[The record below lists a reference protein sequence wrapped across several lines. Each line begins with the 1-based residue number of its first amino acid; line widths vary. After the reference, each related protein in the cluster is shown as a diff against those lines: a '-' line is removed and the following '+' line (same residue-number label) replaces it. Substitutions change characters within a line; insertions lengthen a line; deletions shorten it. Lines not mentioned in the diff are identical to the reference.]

1 MDQDRVRPPEA
12 TKPAPDAA
20 KGLRLSD
27 LIGVRELQSIQD
39 TFARVF
45 GLPTNIVNPDGTP
58 VTEIT
63 NRVHFCEDLTRTSA
77 IGGPRCT
84 GCDLRAIHDA
94 TQTGRPSI
102 FHCWNGLYDCAI
114 PIAPKGET
122 LGYFLCGQILTDP
135 PDLDRYANT
144 AREIGVDPDDYL
156 QAVGGVRV
164 MPFDQYEASVQS
176 MHVLAQMIGD
186 QAAAYMDNLKVL
198 EDAVRA
204 REDTARLVGELDG
217 ILGALRDIG
226 LQPDHRSTLE
236 SIAENLAALIP
247 HDSCVIYL
255 LDTEHHQ
262 LVPTV
267 VRDPNPEPVWA
278 YRPVPGRGIV
288 GGVAASGVKRR
299 VDDIRDEADFEP
311 IPGLDLEPEA
321 MLAVPMLDDER
332 LRGVITLSR
341 LERRTFTDHELSI
354 LGVFASQASVA
365 IQRAALQTESSRR
378 LEEERALAGLVR
390 AMTRQLTV
398 RETLAETAR
407 GGMALLGATRAV
419 VRTIDARRPA
429 GAAIGLDDA
438 RAERLIADLQST
450 IEGANARGEP
460 STADWRGWSCLV
472 IPLRAGGEP
481 LGVAVLIREEGAPP
495 WGLKLVGAYASQ
507 SSLGIENALMHDRER
522 RLSRQYRL
530 LSELGSALVGAA
542 DAEGVREALVTRTP
556 AVMGADTC
564 FVAMPDP
571 DSDVIE
577 VAFRQGRAIRGF
589 DLVLSGGGRLA
600 AARLRVEHSPKRI
613 VFDAWAE
620 DTWREV
626 SSRLGLSSY
635 LAEPLSTPNGIVG
648 GLFACWSSPVESFS
662 DEERHALGVVAGTA
676 GASLGRFASQAETD
690 SSLDQRLLELQ
701 VLTQLAQRITGLADR
716 DAVLDELLA
725 AFRELGGLDGAA
737 FCAYQGAEPVVR
749 RAFDLDD
756 TAEQALLRGLRS
768 RAHDGRPALLDLGPD
783 GELLVLPM
791 PGSEE
796 TILAGLGDA
805 VRDPERDPVLP
816 ALARY
821 GAVALENVRLHGR
834 QRRTISRLER
844 ANRDSAEEF
853 DRLERILSL
862 HRALTRALLQAGA
875 VPSVADSLADVMGAE
890 VLIVSP
896 RGDELARAPAD
907 AALQWAP
914 PPDAGD
920 RLGTLVEETD
930 GAPVVAAPAAVE
942 SEVLAW
948 VAVRFPGPVGAVEQ
962 AAVEHGAVLAALD
975 LLRARTALEVDAGL
989 RRGVL
994 EELFGGQYVD
1004 ELVVRR
1010 SVDLGF
1016 DPRRPARVYAIET
1029 AGGDPSASE
1038 LQRLHDATVACAES
1052 MGRAHLVALDGAT
1065 VIAAVQER
1073 TGDTIPST
1081 NRDDPPVAPFEEALR
1096 ALLAGELSHRGVNI
1110 GAGTQCSSLA
1120 DYRISHAAARRGVD
1134 LMRLVG
1140 DPGGTLS
1147 FRRAG
1152 VEQMLL
1158 RSNEPEAIVEFIT
1171 RYVEPLDRYDA
1182 GHTAHLRATLEAYYA
1197 AGGRLEPA
1205 ARALHIH
1212 VSTLRYRLG
1221 RVEELLG
1228 VDPREGDARLDLEVA
1243 LRAARTLPVHRAR

>member
-1 MDQDRVRPPEA
+1 LDQEAGRPPSVTTPSPTA
-12 TKPAPDAA
+12 TER
-20 KGLRLSD
+20 LRLND

-63 NRVHFCEDLTRTSA
+63 NRVHFCEDLTRASA
-77 IGGPRCT
+77 LGAARCAE
-84 GCDLRAIHDA
+84 CDLHAIDDA
-94 TQTGRPSI
+94 TRTGRPSI

-122 LGYFLCGQILTDP
+122 LGYFLCGQILTEP
-135 PDLDRYANT
+135 PDLERYAST
-144 AREIGVDPDDYL
+144 AQEIGVDPDDYRT
-156 QAVGGVRV
+156 AVGGVRV

-176 MHVLAQMIGD
+176 MHVLAQMIAD

-204 REDTARLVGELDG
+204 REDTTRLVGELDG

-236 SIAENLAALIP
+236 SIADNLAALIP

-255 LDTEHHQ
+255 LDGEQ
-262 LVPTV
+262 RRLVPTV
-267 VRDPNPEPVWA
+267 VRDPNAEPIWA

-299 VDDIRDEADFEP
+299 VDDIRDEPDFEQV
-311 IPGLDLEPEA
+311 PGLDLEPEA
-321 MLAVPMLDDER
+321 MLAVPMLDEER

-365 IQRAALQTESSRR
+365 VQRAALQTESSRR
-378 LEEERALAGLVR
+378 LDEERALAGLVR
-390 AMTRQLTV
+390 AMTRQLTL

-407 GGMALLGATRAV
+407 GGMALLGAPRAI
-419 VRTIDARRPA
+419 VRTLDARRPA
-429 GAAIGLDDA
+429 AAALGVDDA
-438 RAERLIADLQST
+438 RAARVVADLQPA
-450 IEGANARGEP
+450 IETASARGEP
-460 STADWRGWSCLV
+460 AVAEWRGWSCLV
-472 IPLRAGGEP
+472 VPLRTGSEP
-481 LGVAVLIREEGAPP
+481 LAVAILIREEGAPP
-495 WGLKLVGAYASQ
+495 WDRKLVNAYASQ

-542 DAEGVREALVTRTP
+542 DADGVKDALITRTP
-556 AVMGADTC
+556 AVMGADTA
-564 FVAMPDP
+564 FVAMLDP
-571 DSDVIE
+571 ASDVIE
-577 VAFRQGRAIRGF
+577 VAFREGRAIRALE
-589 DLVLSGGGRLA
+589 LVLSGGGRLA
-600 AARLRVEHSPKRI
+600 AARLRVEQAPKRS
-613 VFDAWAE
+613 VYDAWAE

-626 SSRLGLSSY
+626 SSRLALSAY
-635 LAEPLSTPNGIVG
+635 LTEPLSTPNGIVG
-648 GLFACWSSPVESFS
+648 GLFACWSAPVEAFS
-662 DEERHALGVVAGTA
+662 EEERHALGVVAGTA

-690 SSLDQRLLELQ
+690 SSLHQRLLELQ

-716 DAVLDELLA
+716 DAILDELLA
-725 AFRELGGLDGAA
+725 AFRALGRLDGAA

-749 RAFDLDD
+749 RAFELDHQG
-756 TAEQALLRGLRS
+756 EQALLAGLRA
-768 RAHDGRPALLDLGPD
+768 RAREDRPGRLDLGAD

-791 PGSEE
+791 PGSED
-796 TILAGLGDA
+796 TVLAGLGHA
-805 VRDPERDPVLP
+805 VRDPDRDPVLP

-834 QRRTISRLER
+834 QRRTISRLQR
-844 ANRDSAEEF
+844 ANRDTAEEF

-875 VPSVADSLADVMGAE
+875 MPSVADSLADVMGAE
-890 VLIVSP
+890 VLIVGP
-896 RGDELARAPAD
+896 RGEELARAPAD
-907 AALQWAP
+907 AALQWSP
-914 PPDAGD
+914 PAEAGD
-920 RLGTLVEETD
+920 RLGTIVEHTG

-948 VAVRFPGPVGAVEQ
+948 VALRFHGPVGAVEQ

-975 LLRARTALEVDAGL
+975 LLRTRTAHEVDAGL

-1010 SVDLGF
+1010 SIDLGF
-1016 DPRRPARVYAIET
+1016 DPRRPARVYAIQA
-1029 AGGDPSASE
+1029 AGEEPPGGE
-1038 LQRLHDATVACAES
+1038 LQRLCEAVIACAE
-1052 MGRAHLVALDGAT
+1052 RLDRRHLVTLDGPS
-1065 VIAAVQER
+1065 VIAAVDEGA
-1073 TGDTIPST
+1073 GD
-1081 NRDDPPVAPFEEALR
+1081 AAEPFEDALRPTLAEALP
-1096 ALLAGELSHRGVNI
+1096 HRGVDI
-1110 GAGTQCSSLA
+1110 GAGTTCSGPA
-1120 DYRISHAAARRGVD
+1120 DYRTSHAAARRGVD

-1140 DPGGTLS
+1140 GPGGTLS

-1158 RSNEPEAIVEFIT
+1158 RSNEPEAIVEFIG

-1182 GHTAHLRATLEAYYA
+1182 GHTAHLRSTLEAYYE
-1197 AGGRLEPA
+1197 AGGRLEPT

-1243 LRAARTLPVHRAR
+1243 LRAARTLPIHRAR

>member
-1 MDQDRVRPPEA
+1 VDQDRARSPEPPHRIPPPGDTAER
-12 TKPAPDAA
+12 
-20 KGLRLSD
+20 LRLND
-27 LIGVRELQSIQD
+27 LVGVRDLQSIQD

-45 GLPTNIVNPDGTP
+45 GLPTNIVHPDGTP
-58 VTEIT
+58 ITEIA
-63 NRVHFCEDLTRTSA
+63 NRVHFCEDLTRTSPV
-77 IGGPRCT
+77 GGPRCAE
-84 GCDLRAIHDA
+84 CDLRAMHDA
-94 TQTGRPSI
+94 ATTGRPSI

-122 LGYFLCGQILTDP
+122 LGYFLCGQILLDA
-135 PDLDRYANT
+135 PDLDRYADT
-144 AREIGVDPDDYL
+144 AQEIGVDPGEYRD
-156 QAVGGVRV
+156 AVGGVRI

-176 MHVLAQMIGD
+176 MHVLAQMIAD

-204 REDTARLVGELDG
+204 REDTTRLVGELDG

-236 SIAENLAALIP
+236 SIADNLGALIP

-255 LDTEHHQ
+255 LDAAGRE

-267 VRDPNPEPVWA
+267 VRDPNPEPIWA
-278 YRPVPGRGIV
+278 YRPVPGAGII

-299 VDDIRDEADFEP
+299 VDDIRDEPDFEQ

-321 MLAVPMLDDER
+321 MLAVPMADEAG

-365 IQRAALQTESSRR
+365 IQRAALQTESTRR

-398 RETLAETAR
+398 RETLAETGR

-419 VRTIDARRPA
+419 VRTLDPRRPA
-429 GAAIGLDDA
+429 TAAHGLDDA
-438 RAERLIADLQST
+438 RAERLIADLERT
-450 IEGANARGEP
+450 IEAASARGEP
-460 STADWRGWSCLV
+460 ARADWRGWSCLV
-472 IPLRAGGEP
+472 IPLRTGAEP
-481 LGVAVLIREEGAPP
+481 LAVAVLIREEGSPP
-495 WGLKLVGAYASQ
+495 WDLKLVGAYASQ

-542 DAEGVREALVTRTP
+542 DAEGVKDALVIRTP
-556 AVMGADTC
+556 AVMGADTA
-564 FVAMPDP
+564 FVAMLDP
-571 DSDVIE
+571 SSDVIE
-577 VAFRQGRAIRGF
+577 VSVRQGRATRG
-589 DLVLSGGGRLA
+589 LELSLSGGGRLA
-600 AARLRVEHSPKRI
+600 AARLRFERTPKRS

-626 SSRLGLSSY
+626 SSRLGLASY

-648 GLFACWSSPVESFS
+648 GLFACWAAPVESFS

-690 SSLDQRLLELQ
+690 SSLHQRLQELQ

-716 DAVLDELLA
+716 DAVLDDLLA
-725 AFRELGGLDGAA
+725 AFRELGRLDGAA
-737 FCAYQGAEPVVR
+737 FCAYEGTEPVVR
-749 RAFDLDD
+749 RACELDD
-756 TAEQALLRGLRS
+756 EAEQALVRGLRA
-768 RAHDGRPALLDLGPD
+768 RARDNRPTVIDRGPD

-796 TILAGLGDA
+796 TILAGLGHG
-805 VRDPERDPVLP
+805 VREPDGDPVLS

-821 GAVALENVRLHGR
+821 GSVALENVRLHGR
-834 QRRTISRLER
+834 QRRAISRLQQ
-844 ANRDSAEEF
+844 ANRDTAEEF
-853 DRLERILSL
+853 GRLERILSL

-890 VLIVSP
+890 VLIVGP
-896 RGDELARAPAD
+896 GGEELARAPAG
-907 AALQWAP
+907 AELAWSP
-914 PPDAGD
+914 PAGAVE
-920 RLGTLVEETD
+920 RLGAVVEED
-930 GAPVVAAPAAVE
+930 GGTTVVAAPAAVE

-948 VAVRFPGPVGAVEQ
+948 VAVRFPGAAGAVEQ
-962 AAVEHGAVLAALD
+962 AAVEHGAVLTALD
-975 LLRARTALEVDAGL
+975 LLRARTAHEVDAGL

-994 EELFGGQYVD
+994 EELFGGQYD
-1004 ELVVRR
+1004 EELVIRR
-1010 SVDLGF
+1010 CLDLGF
-1016 DPRRPARVYAIET
+1016 DPRRPARVYAIEA
-1029 AGGDPSASE
+1029 AGDEPGAE
-1038 LQRLHDATVACAES
+1038 QLAAMHDAVIASADRL
-1052 MGRAHLVALDGAT
+1052 GRQHLVALDGAA
-1065 VIAAVQER
+1065 VIAAVGEGA
-1073 TGDTIPST
+1073 TD
-1081 NRDDPPVAPFEEALR
+1081 AAEPFEEAVR
-1096 ALLAGELSHRGVNI
+1096 PALGEALPGRGINI
-1110 GAGTQCSSLA
+1110 GAGTQCLGPA
-1120 DYRISHAAARRGVD
+1120 GYRASHTAARRGAD

-1158 RSNEPEAIVEFIT
+1158 RSNEPEAILEFIA

-1182 GHTAHLRATLEAYYA
+1182 GHTAHLRPTLEAYYE

-1243 LRAARTLPVHRAR
+1243 LRAARTLPVHRTR

>member
-1 MDQDRVRPPEA
+1 E
-12 TKPAPDAA
+12 
-20 KGLRLSD
+20 
-27 LIGVRELQSIQD
+27 
-39 TFARVF
+39 
-45 GLPTNIVNPDGTP
+45 
-58 VTEIT
+58 
-63 NRVHFCEDLTRTSA
+63 
-77 IGGPRCT
+77 
-84 GCDLRAIHDA
+84 
-94 TQTGRPSI
+94 
-102 FHCWNGLYDCAI
+102 
-114 PIAPKGET
+114 
-122 LGYFLCGQILTDP
+122 
-135 PDLDRYANT
+135 
-144 AREIGVDPDDYL
+144 EIGVDPDEYRT
-156 QAVGGVRV
+156 AVGGVRV

-176 MHVLAQMIGD
+176 MHVLAQMIAD
-186 QAAAYMDNLKVL
+186 QAAAYMDNLKIL

-204 REDTARLVGELDG
+204 REDTTRLVGELDG

-247 HDSCVIYL
+247 HDSCVVYL
-255 LDTEHHQ
+255 LDAEQ
-262 LVPTV
+262 LELVPTV
-267 VRDPNPEPVWA
+267 VRDPNPEPIWA
-278 YRPVPGRGIV
+278 YRPAPGRGIV
-288 GGVAASGVKRR
+288 GSVATSGVKRR
-299 VDDIRDEADFEP
+299 VDDVREEPDFEP
-311 IPGLDLEPEA
+311 VPGLDLEPEA
-321 MLAVPMLDDER
+321 MLAVPMLDDGR

-341 LERRTFTDHELSI
+341 LERRTFTEHDLSI

-365 IQRAALQTESSRR
+365 IQRAALQTESTRR
-378 LEEERALAGLVR
+378 LDEERALAGLVR

-407 GGMALLGATRAV
+407 GGMALLGATRAI
-419 VRTIDARRPA
+419 VRTLDARRPA
-429 GAAIGLDDA
+429 GAAIGVDDA
-438 RAERLIADLQST
+438 RAERLVADLQGT
-450 IEGANARGEP
+450 IEGAGARGEP
-460 STADWRGWSCLV
+460 AIAEWRGWSCLV
-472 IPLRAGGEP
+472 IPLRAGAGP
-481 LGVAVLIREEGAPP
+481 LGVAVLVREEGAAP
-495 WGLKLVGAYASQ
+495 WDLKLVGAYASQ

-530 LSELGSALVGAA
+530 LSELGSALVAAA
-542 DAEGVREALVTRTP
+542 DAEGVRDALITRTP
-556 AVMGADTC
+556 AVMGADTA
-564 FVAMPDP
+564 FVAMLDP
-571 DSDVIE
+571 GSDVIE
-577 VAFRQGRAIRGF
+577 VAFRQGRATRSL
-589 DLVLSGGGRLA
+589 DLALSGGGRLA
-600 AARLRVEHSPKRI
+600 AARLRVEQAPKRS

-626 SSRLGLSSY
+626 SARLGLGSY
-635 LAEPLSTPNGIVG
+635 LAEPLSTPGGIVG
-648 GLFACWSSPVESFS
+648 GLFACWSAPVESFS

-690 SSLDQRLLELQ
+690 SSLHQRLLELQ

-725 AFRELGGLDGAA
+725 AFRELGRLDGAA
-737 FCAYQGAEPVVR
+737 FCEYDGAEPVVR
-749 RAFDLDD
+749 RAFELDD
-756 TAEQALLRGLRS
+756 HAERALRRGLRA
-768 RAHDGRPALLDLGPD
+768 RARDDRPGRLDLGPD

-791 PGSEE
+791 PGSEQ
-796 TILAGLGDA
+796 TLLAGLGHA
-805 VRDPERDPVLP
+805 VRDPDRDPVLP

-821 GAVALENVRLHGR
+821 GAVALENIRLHGR
-834 QRRTISRLER
+834 QRRTISRLQQ
-844 ANRDSAEEF
+844 ANRDTAEEF

-896 RGDELARAPAD
+896 HGVELARAPAD

-914 PPDAGD
+914 PPDAQS
-920 RLGTLVEETD
+920 RLATVVEESA

-975 LLRARTALEVDAGL
+975 LLRARTAHEVDAGL

-1010 SVDLGF
+1010 SADLGF
-1016 DPRRPARVYAIET
+1016 DLRRPARVYAIEA
-1029 AGGDPSASE
+1029 AGADPSAAE
-1038 LQRLHDATVACAES
+1038 LQALHDVTMACAER
-1052 MGRAHLVALDGAT
+1052 MGRQHLVALDGST
-1065 VIAAVQER
+1065 VIAAVDDG
-1073 TGDTIPST
+1073 TGDAP
-1081 NRDDPPVAPFEEALR
+1081 APFEDAVRAALS
-1096 ALLAGELSHRGVNI
+1096 AELRHLGVNI
-1110 GAGTQCSSLA
+1110 GAGTQCTSLA
-1120 DYRISHAAARRGVD
+1120 DYRTSHASARRGVE

-1171 RYVEPLDRYDA
+1171 RFVEPLDRYDA
-1182 GHTAHLRATLEAYYA
+1182 GHTAHLRSTLEAYYE

-1221 RVEELLG
+1221 RVEQLLG